1 MRAAKPR
8 VSAMATRVVL
18 HITSYEAKN
27 FRGWVYNEH
36 FRKRIDFLDLCGM
49 LSAMESLYDT
59 LSFPQA
65 AFQPRHFGKLK
76 KSGILARGAV
86 PEMDMEQKDR
96 ATFVVHVQFRQNAT
110 WQGTIQWVDT
120 NKTQSFRSTLE
131 MIKLIDEALDNGGSM
146 KISWDDKKSE

>member
-1 MRAAKPR
+1 MKAAKPR
-8 VSAMATRVVL
+8 ISAMETRVAL

-36 FRKRIDFLDLCGM
+36 FRKKIEFCDLCGM

-65 AFQPRHFGKLK
+65 AFQPRHFGRVK
-76 KSGILARGAV
+76 KGEIMAKGATLG
-86 PEMDMEQKDR
+86 MDIQEGDR

-110 WQGTIQWVDT
+110 WQGTIQWMDA

-146 KISWDDKKSE
+146 KISWDD